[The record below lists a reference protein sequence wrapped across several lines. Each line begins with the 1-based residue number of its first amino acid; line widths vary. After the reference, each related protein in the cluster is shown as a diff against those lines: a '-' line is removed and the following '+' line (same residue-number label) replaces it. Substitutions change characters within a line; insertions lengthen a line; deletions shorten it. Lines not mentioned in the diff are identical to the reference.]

1 MKTSIDVDALLA
13 PIPGDNPAGE
23 DLRYSPV
30 YDEISEARK
39 EDDTLDRG
47 QWQRD
52 LKKADWDRVVKLCVA
67 ALVEKT
73 KDLQIAAWL
82 TEALTEKEGFEGLST
97 GLTIVNR
104 LMSEFWEHLY
114 PEAEDGDLDFRAG
127 RIEYLNNNLWQRV
140 NQIPLTDENVTA
152 GYSWFQWDESRK
164 VGYETDTSKANVR
177 EELLSEGKLSAE
189 EFDSAVT
196 RSSKAFYVS
205 LAEKVISCRKG
216 FEDLDQLVDEKF
228 GRDAPRLAELRTSL
242 EQCDQLVSK
251 VLKEKRELEPD
262 DVPESEPEVREELA
276 PAEEETKTEP
286 AQPEAETVQE
296 EGAEPEVE
304 KPVAK
309 EPVPKEPATMSQG
322 QAASPLASM
331 PMPSAQFSESASPEK
346 TVWETALKALQNSG
360 VQKGLEQLL
369 AAACSAPS
377 LREKNRYRLLMAQL
391 CLKASRPDLA
401 RPIVEELHALIEELQ
416 LERWES
422 PLWIA
427 EVLDALYRCLTTGT
441 ASGDDTA
448 RAQQIFQKLCTIDVT
463 RAVIYS

>member
-1 MKTSIDVDALLA
+1 MMKQSIDVDALLA

-30 YDEISEARK
+30 YDEITEARR

-82 TEALTEKEGFEGLST
+82 TEALTEKEDFEGLST

-104 LMSEFWEHLY
+104 LMSDFWEHLY
-114 PEAEDGDLDFRAG
+114 PEIDDGDLDFRAG

-140 NQIPLTDENVTA
+140 NQIPLTDKDVTA

-164 VGYETDTSKANVR
+164 VGYEADASKAKVR
-177 EELLSEGKLSAE
+177 AELLSEGKLSAE

-205 LAEKVISCRKG
+205 LAENVTSCREG
-216 FEDLDQLVDEKF
+216 FEKLDQLADEKF

-251 VLKEKRELEPD
+251 ILKEKRVLEPD
-262 DVPESEPEVREELA
+262 EEPESAPEVAEELA
-276 PAEEETKTEP
+276 SAGEETETEP
-286 AQPEAETVQE
+286 AQPEVEKLQQE
-296 EGAEPEVE
+296 AAEPEVE
-304 KPVAK
+304 KAVAK
-309 EPVPKEPATMSQG
+309 EPATKSQG

-331 PMPSAQFSESASPEK
+331 PLPSAQFSESASPEK

-427 EVLDALYRCLTTGT
+427 EVLDALYRCLTSGT
-441 ASGDDTA
+441 ASDEDTA
-448 RAQQIFQKLCTIDVT
+448 RAQQVFQKLCTIDVT

>member
-1 MKTSIDVDALLA
+1 MMKQSIDVDALLA

-30 YDEISEARK
+30 YDEISEARR

-82 TEALTEKEGFEGLST
+82 TEALTEKDDFEGLSA

-114 PEAEDGDLDFRAG
+114 PGIEDGDLDFRAG

-140 NQIPLTDENVTA
+140 NQIPLTDKDVTA
-152 GYSWFQWDESRK
+152 GYSWFRWDESRK
-164 VGYETDTSKANVR
+164 VGYETDASKAKVR
-177 EELLSEGKLSAE
+177 AELLAEGKLPAE

-205 LAEKVISCRKG
+205 LAENVTSCREE
-216 FEDLDQLVDEKF
+216 FEKLDQLADEKF

-251 VLKEKRELEPD
+251 ILKEKRELEPD
-262 DVPESEPEVREELA
+262 EEPESAPEVAEELA
-276 PAEEETKTEP
+276 SAGEETETEP
-286 AQPEAETVQE
+286 AQLEVEKLQLEA
-296 EGAEPEVE
+296 AEPEVE
-304 KPVAK
+304 KAVAK
-309 EPVPKEPATMSQG
+309 EPATTSQG

-331 PMPSAQFSESASPEK
+331 PLPSAQLSESASPEK
-346 TVWETALKALQNSG
+346 AVWETALKALKDSG
-360 VQKGLEQLL
+360 VQKGLGQLL
-369 AAACSAPS
+369 AATCSAPS
-377 LREKNRYRLLMAQL
+377 VREKNRYRLLMAQL
-391 CLKASRPDLA
+391 CLKANRPDLA
-401 RPIVEELHALIEELQ
+401 RPIIEELHALIEELQ

-427 EVLDALYRCLTTGT
+427 EVLDALYRCLINGT
-441 ASGDDTA
+441 ASDEDTA
-448 RAQQIFQKLCTIDVT
+448 RARQVFQKLCTIDVT